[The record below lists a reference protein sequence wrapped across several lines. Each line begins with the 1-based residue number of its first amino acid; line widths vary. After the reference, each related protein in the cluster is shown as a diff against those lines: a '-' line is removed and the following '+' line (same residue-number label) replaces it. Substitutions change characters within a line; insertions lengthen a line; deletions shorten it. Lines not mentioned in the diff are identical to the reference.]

1 MSEHIITHLSSADP
15 VLGALIR
22 AVGPLRLEPRP
33 DGEPFQTLAH
43 AIAHQQL
50 NGIAANTIL
59 RRLVE
64 ACGNG
69 SFPTP
74 QAILD
79 ASTETLRAAGFSFAK
94 IAALKDLAAK
104 TLQAVVPDGHTL
116 STLEDEAIIERLT
129 QVRGIGRWTVEM
141 LLIFHL
147 GRADVLAVDDF
158 GLRAGFRAA
167 YGLKKLPHPKQL
179 ALWGERWRPYRSAAA
194 WYLWRAQD
202 LQRAGKLTP
211 PTERVR
217 LPRLKRVRRRK
228 PARTAKGKR
237 AAVRR
242 RSGQKSR
249 AAVQRK
255 RPTAPRR
262 VRSVAASSAPP
273 RRSGGRSGSHRPP
286 ARRPRAPARRK

>member
-1 MSEHIITHLSSADP
+1 MSEHIITHLTGADP

-22 AVGPLRLEPRP
+22 AVGPLRLDPRP

-59 RRLVE
+59 KRLVE

-69 SFPTP
+69 SFPAP

-104 TLQAVVPDGHTL
+104 TLQAVVPDL
-116 STLEDEAIIERLT
+116 QALIALEDEAIIERLT
-129 QVRGIGRWTVEM
+129 QVRGIGRWTVQM

-147 GRADVLAVDDF
+147 GRPDVLAVDDF

-167 YGLKKLPHPKQL
+167 YGLKKMPHPKQL

-194 WYLWRAQD
+194 WYLWRAVE
-202 LQRAGKLTP
+202 LQRAGTLIAP
-211 PTERVR
+211 AERVL
-217 LPRLKRVRRRK
+217 LPRLKRLRRRK
-228 PARTAKGKR
+228 PSKIARGKAAQRSRRKSPR
-237 AAVRR
+237 AA
-242 RSGQKSR
+242 RS
-249 AAVQRK
+249 A
-255 RPTAPRR
+255 
-262 VRSVAASSAPP
+262 AASSAPP
-273 RRSGGRSGSHRPP
+273 RRSGARSGSRRRP
-286 ARRPRAPARRK
+286 ARRPRAPATRK

>member
-1 MSEHIITHLSSADP
+1 MSEHIITHLTRADP

-22 AVGPLRLEPRP
+22 AVGPLRLEQRA
-33 DGEPFQTLAH
+33 DGGPFQTLAH

-64 ACGNG
+64 ACGVEG

-79 ASTETLRAAGFSFAK
+79 ASAETLRAAGFSFAK

-104 TLQAVVPDGHTL
+104 TLQAVVPDGDAL
-116 STLEDEAIIERLT
+116 SALEDQAIIERLT

-141 LLIFHL
+141 LLVFHL
-147 GRADVLAVDDF
+147 GRPDVLAVDDF

-167 YGLKKLPHPKQL
+167 YGLRKLPHPKQL

-194 WYLWRAQD
+194 WYLWRALE

-211 PTERVR
+211 PEEPVR
-217 LPRLKRVRRRK
+217 LPPLKRARRRK
-228 PARTAKGKR
+228 AAKRSRGKA

-242 RSGQKSR
+242 
-249 AAVQRK
+249 K
-255 RPTAPRR
+255 RPASRRR
-262 VRSVAASSAPP
+262 VRPSAASSAPP
-273 RRSGGRSGSHRPP
+273 RRSGARSGSRPRP
-286 ARRPRAPARRK
+286 ARRPRAPAKKK